1 MSWSSPM
8 ACELTLSLDNCDSL
22 RRSSGGK
29 LSGCVSGSYL
39 AAADELLRWLLLDLV
54 DRDLFVEEVAA
65 LFAMFALALAPADF
79 FSRNDEDVDV
89 DVREDNGR

>member
-8 ACELTLSLDNCDSL
+8 ACELTLSLDNCESL

-39 AAADELLRWLLLDLV
+39 AAADELLRWLLDFV
-54 DRDLFVEEVAA
+54 DRDLLGEEVAA
-65 LFAMFALALAPADF
+65 LAALALALADF

-89 DVREDNGR
+89 DVREGNGR

>member
-8 ACELTLSLDNCDSL
+8 ACELTLSLDSCESL
-22 RRSSGGK
+22 RRSSGGR

-39 AAADELLRWLLLDLV
+39 AAADEVLRWLLDFV
-54 DRDLFVEEVAA
+54 DRDLLGEEVAA
-65 LFAMFALALAPADF
+65 LAALADF

-89 DVREDNGR
+89 DVREGNGR